1 MAIQGLEKENIFGKE
16 RNKIFRQDILKF
28 FDFNLQIIQ
37 APGPPV
43 GQHETGTLFFNGED
57 QKLYLATNYKILNT
71 PDLLWYKLNGN
82 AQDFSKG
89 ARTDG
94 TITSSLFTTG
104 KYGTAI
110 NFDGV
115 DDKVVIPTAMGL
127 NWDQDWTMSFWIKV
141 PTAIANGEEI
151 NILEQYIDATHYF
164 YLVCRASGT
173 PTTTLSF
180 FYHFN
185 TGGGDLSEVG
195 VNLIN
200 SWQDTFVFVTM
211 AHDNSAN
218 KINGG
223 NKIGT
228 VEETD
233 TNTTASLPDVGFT
246 TEDFEMGRNQA
257 KGDFGDSPYVI
268 DDFKIFNT
276 FRDPIQSTT
285 ELTPIAKID
294 LLNLDKVNW
303 SSYTGAVVAEV

>member
-1 MAIQGLEKENIFGKE
+1 
-16 RNKIFRQDILKF
+16 
-28 FDFNLQIIQ
+28 
-37 APGPPV
+37 
-43 GQHETGTLFFNGED
+43 
-57 QKLYLATNYKILNT
+57 TNYKILNT

-257 KGDFGDSPYVI
+257 ECEEAVASEWDTFVENLPTVDSPVCYWAAPLNAFICPNHQV
-268 DDFKIFNT
+268 
-276 FRDPIQSTT
+276 PIEECPKPVDSLKRL
-285 ELTPIAKID
+285 EEKDMKPI
-294 LLNLDKVNW
+294 
-303 SSYTGAVVAEV
+303 G